1 MGCGESRVMF
11 YTIQYCSLEPLANH
25 NDIFKIQLIAEENLQ
40 KIEGL
45 KLLKQIENSNVP
57 EITKFMSHPN
67 IKTNT
72 IFYFYF
78 RDELLLKTYNQSI
91 NYVPYNLPL
100 LKKVILLSVDS
111 APDFPIQMIEN
122 ETKHLEENK
131 FIDYQLDLREKK
143 SKIDEANKSNI
154 TKDSLSMKE
163 DSVVYDN
170 ESVYEKPEELVICEE
185 ITKETYNHMMNKFKN
200 DTQGNESNRNYI
212 LETSAE
218 NHNIKEKKNNNNIKT
233 VKVISS
239 NFENINIFYDIMNFL
254 SDKDIK
260 KFSFYNNYINNE
272 FEGWDAISDFFGKDY
287 SLRYVDLHNS
297 NIYDYHLNSI
307 IRPLIDKRIRYLDL
321 SENFLTIDGV
331 DIIINFLKYNKTLQ
345 KLNLSRNAQCQFKPE
360 GVKLLTE
367 ALISKSNIEFLDFS
381 YMNLTGCGEYIG
393 NFITQNKS
401 IESIILRNVMLNTV
415 DFKNIFVP
423 LKTNNVLKE
432 IDISLNDMG
441 GDKSLQF
448 IADAIKENT
457 TLKAIKMDKININ
470 NDNYKIIFDAIEVN
484 KKLYSYTLNYNSKI
498 KPMIVLNFFIKQ
510 KQVKYLEF
518 EPYDKDN
525 PEDKK
530 KELTLEEKKMF
541 AKLKTERPDMK
552 FVYK

>member
-1 MGCGESRVMF
+1 MF

-185 ITKETYNHMMNKFKN
+185 ITKETYSHMMNKFKKHP
-200 DTQGNESNRNYI
+200 G
-212 LETSAE
+212 
-218 NHNIKEKKNNNNIKT
+218 KK
-233 VKVISS
+233 
-239 NFENINIFYDIMNFL
+239 
-254 SDKDIK
+254 
-260 KFSFYNNYINNE
+260 SF
-272 FEGWDAISDFFGKDY
+272 
-287 SLRYVDLHNS
+287 
-297 NIYDYHLNSI
+297 
-307 IRPLIDKRIRYLDL
+307 
-321 SENFLTIDGV
+321 
-331 DIIINFLKYNKTLQ
+331 
-345 KLNLSRNAQCQFKPE
+345 C
-360 GVKLLTE
+360 
-367 ALISKSNIEFLDFS
+367 
-381 YMNLTGCGEYIG
+381 
-393 NFITQNKS
+393 
-401 IESIILRNVMLNTV
+401 
-415 DFKNIFVP
+415 
-423 LKTNNVLKE
+423 TN
-432 IDISLNDMG
+432 
-441 GDKSLQF
+441 
-448 IADAIKENT
+448 
-457 TLKAIKMDKININ
+457 
-470 NDNYKIIFDAIEVN
+470 
-484 KKLYSYTLNYNSKI
+484 
-498 KPMIVLNFFIKQ
+498 
-510 KQVKYLEF
+510 
-518 EPYDKDN
+518 
-525 PEDKK
+525 
-530 KELTLEEKKMF
+530 
-541 AKLKTERPDMK
+541 
-552 FVYK
+552 